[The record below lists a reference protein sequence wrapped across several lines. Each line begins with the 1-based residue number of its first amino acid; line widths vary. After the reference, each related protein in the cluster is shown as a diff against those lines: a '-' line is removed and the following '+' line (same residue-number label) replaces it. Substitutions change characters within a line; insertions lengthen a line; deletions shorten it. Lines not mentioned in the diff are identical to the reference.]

1 VQEPEPGTLKK
12 RASPAPVVAVRGE
25 KRGEKTGSLLP
36 CCYSDQ
42 REEPEPVEA
51 PPKGSICELRNK
63 IKRHSSHAS
72 NNIYTRPGRPGDRYQ
87 NQTTITAASSRAL
100 VCWRGGAAWQ
110 DASDTMHAVVGSQ
123 VKILNVTCCTVARDQ
138 IDNNN
143 TSSRGLTGWAFLFR
157 TR

>member
-1 VQEPEPGTLKK
+1 MN
-12 RASPAPVVAVRGE
+12 S
-25 KRGEKTGSLLP
+25 
-36 CCYSDQ
+36 CCKH
-42 REEPEPVEA
+42 A
-51 PPKGSICELRNK
+51 ICELRNK

-72 NNIYTRPGRPGDRYQ
+72 SNIYTRPGRPGDRYQ

-143 TSSRGLTGWAFLFR
+143 TSSRGLAGWAFFVQNEIEQQHRLLPPLAQLSWPRSCAHTVYSSFAQTLTVCKPAAACR
-157 TR
+157 GSS